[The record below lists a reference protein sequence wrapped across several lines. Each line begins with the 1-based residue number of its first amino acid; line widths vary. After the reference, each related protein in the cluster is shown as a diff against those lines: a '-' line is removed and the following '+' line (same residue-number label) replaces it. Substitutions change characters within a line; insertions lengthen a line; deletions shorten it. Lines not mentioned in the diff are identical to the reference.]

1 MPVVLVARACEPPTE
16 AALTN
21 EHRLWQAQALDD
33 DESFLLPNPL
43 GPSREAPVATPQ
55 HKQEIVS
62 SLYRSRGSVMAT
74 GARTR
79 IDDGISEGLRFSRP
93 PLAPAVPLLRGHR
106 DRMIPRGGDSCPCVS
121 RRYG

>member
-79 IDDGISEGLRFSRP
+79 IDDGISEGLLFTHTVGARP
-93 PLAPAVPLLRGHR
+93 PSRLLRGHR
-106 DRMIPRGGDSCPCVS
+106 DRMIARGGTHVIV
-121 RRYG
+121 